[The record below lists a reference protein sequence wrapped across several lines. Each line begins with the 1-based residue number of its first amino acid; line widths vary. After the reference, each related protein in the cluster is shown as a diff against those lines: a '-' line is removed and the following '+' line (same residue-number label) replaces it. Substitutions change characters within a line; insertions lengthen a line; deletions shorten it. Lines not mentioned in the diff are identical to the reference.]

1 MDYSSYKKSML
12 ELLEATVP
20 SLEKDK
26 KIFNVL
32 DIVSNRE
39 KTEAEVELRRKDI
52 ELKSSENTKTEAEI
66 EKIKA
71 ETKAIEVESS
81 MKQKT
86 ERFNRIKIGAEIF
99 FAGVS
104 TIGAIAV
111 PIMLNTMCIV
121 AHRDEELKYSDGE
134 SWTMKTV
141 FQKSL
146 ENLKRK

>member
-1 MDYSSYKKSML
+1 MDYSDYKKSML

-26 KIFNVL
+26 KVFNVL

-52 ELKSSENTKTEAEI
+52 ELKTFENAKTEAEI

-71 ETKAIEVESS
+71 ETKSIEAESEQ
-81 MKQKT
+81 KQKT
-86 ERFNRIKIGAEIF
+86 EKLNRVKIGAEIF
-99 FAGVS
+99 FAGVG
-104 TIGAIAV
+104 TIGTIVV
-111 PIMLNTMCIV
+111 PIMLNSMSIV

-134 SWTMKTV
+134 SWTMRTV
-141 FQKSL
+141 LQKSL